1 MLVRLGPYSSMLHQ
15 RMKQSFQVDE
25 MALEVVFLVCFVD
38 RSFTAMTP
46 VVGLVATTD
55 AVVHCTS

>member
-1 MLVRLGPYSSMLHQ
+1 MLHQ